1 MTPESSTNTTV
12 SVTIFSVA
20 EKCSRYLCGVEQL
33 NGFTMITTQQIGKQI
48 TEARKKKQLSQAQ
61 LAEHLFISPQA
72 VGKWERG
79 ESLPDLIMLN
89 RLAELLDVSLDYL
102 SGNSAPGS
110 PSDTPDNTAVTI
122 QETPTNRKWDMSRGN
137 WVDADFSGLKELR
150 DKFSASNLQRCLFR
164 GSDLSGLELTGNH
177 VNSCDFSDSWIR
189 KSHLKRS
196 HLESNEFTHCDLQE
210 TRFTG
215 SFVRNCDFTDA
226 DFSNAVFQTGGFEKN
241 TLTNTRWQNTSFEQ
255 TYLADLVFNGPI
267 SSCYFENCS
276 FKRVT
281 FENAVLTNTF
291 FKNKSLKQLRF
302 IDCQADRITY
312 EFLKNGKA
320 NLEGLSLLP

>member
-1 MTPESSTNTTV
+1 
-12 SVTIFSVA
+12 
-20 EKCSRYLCGVEQL
+20 
-33 NGFTMITTQQIGKQI
+33 MITTQQIGKQI
-48 TEARKKKQLSQAQ
+48 TEARKNKQLSQAQ

-79 ESLPDLIMLN
+79 ESLPELIMLN
-89 RLAELLDVSLDYL
+89 RLAELLDVNLDYL
-102 SGNSAPGS
+102 SGNAAPVASGANA
-110 PSDTPDNTAVTI
+110 DNGTTTLRDIPA
-122 QETPTNRKWDMSRGN
+122 NRKWDMSRGN

-150 DKFSASNLQRCLFR
+150 NKFSTSNLQRCIFR
-164 GSDLSGLELTGNH
+164 SSDLSGLELSGNH
-177 VNSCDFSDSWIR
+177 VNSCDFSDSSIR
-189 KSHLKRS
+189 NSHIKRS
-196 HLESNEFTHCDLQE
+196 HLESNEFTHCDFQE

-215 SFVRNCDFTDA
+215 SFIRNCDFTDA
-226 DFSNAVFQTGGFEKN
+226 DLSNAVFQSGGFEKN
-241 TLTNTRWQNTSFEQ
+241 TLTNTRWQNTSFEE
-255 TYLADLVFNGPI
+255 TYLADLVFSGAI

-291 FKNKSLKQLRF
+291 FKNKSLKQLQF
-302 IDCQADRITY
+302 VDCQADRMTY